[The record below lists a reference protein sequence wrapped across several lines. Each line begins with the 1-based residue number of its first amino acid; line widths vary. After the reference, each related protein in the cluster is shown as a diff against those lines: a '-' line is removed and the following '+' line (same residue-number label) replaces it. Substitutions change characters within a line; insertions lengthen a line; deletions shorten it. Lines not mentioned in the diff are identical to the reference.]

1 MYARS
6 EPEGPLLSSLNDER
20 ITPFGRFLR
29 RYRLD
34 ELPQLWNVLRGEMS
48 MVGPRPERRFYME
61 RIVDLAPHYHL
72 VYRVKPG
79 ITSLGMVKYGYADSV
94 EKMVERLEYDLIY
107 LKNQSLLMDLKIL
120 LFTFKPIA
128 LGKGI

>member
-1 MYARS
+1 
-6 EPEGPLLSSLNDER
+6 
-20 ITPFGRFLR
+20 
-29 RYRLD
+29 
-34 ELPQLWNVLRGEMS
+34 
-48 MVGPRPERRFYME
+48 
-61 RIVDLAPHYHL
+61 
-72 VYRVKPG
+72 
-79 ITSLGMVKYGYADSV
+79 MVKYGYADSV